1 MVQANARSGVAVI
14 RRRDRPQRSGTA
26 VPKPW
31 RSGFRCGRVPGQRLG
46 PFLIERLIGEGGN
59 GRVYLAERQDL
70 GGRAAVKLLRGRFTG
85 PDITRRFHAEQV
97 ILARLD
103 HPNIAHLLQVG
114 VAEDGTP
121 WLAMEYVE
129 GQPFLQGLAAMS
141 VRQRLRVILKLLDA
155 VDYAHGQL
163 VVHRDIKPGNILIDQ
178 RGEPRLLDFGIA
190 KRLDDAGAQLTH
202 TDSHPRTPAYAAPEQ
217 VRGEPISVATDVYA
231 LGVLLF
237 ESLTGSKPW
246 NLAGMQLDAA
256 ALEGLRGWCLRAAG
270 AGARA
275 ALRPSGR
282 KIINAENAKSRGER
296 RVAQIKELP
305 LPFSASILLFL
316 CVLCVPLLASAHRK
330 SRSSRSRHKVAPTVG
345 AASAAIRDAGR
356 DARSLLRWERLQPRS
371 WMRSAP
377 HCCRAEQV
385 LCAPCAAAS
394 GSRCT
399 RERLQRL
406 QA

>member
-1 MVQANARSGVAVI
+1 M
-14 RRRDRPQRSGTA
+14 
-26 VPKPW
+26 
-31 RSGFRCGRVPGQRLG
+31 
-46 PFLIERLIGEGGN
+46 IGEGGN

-155 VDYAHGQL
+155 VDHAHGQL

-296 RVAQIKELP
+296 RVAQIKDCPCLSP
-305 LPFSASILLFL
+305 CPFCFSFAFSASRCWLQLT
-316 CVLCVPLLASAHRK
+316 ASPGR
-330 SRSSRSRHKVAPTVG
+330 R
-345 AASAAIRDAGR
+345 GR
-356 DARSLLRWERLQPRS
+356 DTRSLLLWEGLQPRS
-371 WMRSAP
+371 GMRSAP

-385 LCAPCAAAS
+385 HCAPCAAAS

>member
-155 VDYAHGQL
+155 VDHAHGQL

-190 KRLDDAGAQLTH
+190 KRL
-202 TDSHPRTPAYAAPEQ
+202 
-217 VRGEPISVATDVYA
+217 
-231 LGVLLF
+231 
-237 ESLTGSKPW
+237 
-246 NLAGMQLDAA
+246 
-256 ALEGLRGWCLRAAG
+256 
-270 AGARA
+270 
-275 ALRPSGR
+275 
-282 KIINAENAKSRGER
+282 
-296 RVAQIKELP
+296 
-305 LPFSASILLFL
+305 
-316 CVLCVPLLASAHRK
+316 
-330 SRSSRSRHKVAPTVG
+330 
-345 AASAAIRDAGR
+345 
-356 DARSLLRWERLQPRS
+356 ARS
-371 WMRSAP
+371 
-377 HCCRAEQV
+377 
-385 LCAPCAAAS
+385 
-394 GSRCT
+394 
-399 RERLQRL
+399 
-406 QA
+406 